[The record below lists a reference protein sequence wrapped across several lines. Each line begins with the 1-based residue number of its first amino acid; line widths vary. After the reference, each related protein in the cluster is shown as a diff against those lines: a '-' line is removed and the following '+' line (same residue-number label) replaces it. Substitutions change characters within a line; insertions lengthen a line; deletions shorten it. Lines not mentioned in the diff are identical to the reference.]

1 MKTFL
6 KSNRYILPA
15 LAFLM
20 LGSAYA
26 QTGMQYPTRPIR
38 LIVPYLT
45 GGTPDLQGRA
55 MAEQLRTRLGQS
67 VVVDNR
73 PGANGS
79 IGVGIVARS
88 PADGYTLLIAPV
100 GPWVVNV
107 YLYKLPYD
115 LRNEIAPVI
124 HVS

>member
-38 LIVPYLT
+38 LIVPYWT

-100 GPWVVNV
+100 GP
-107 YLYKLPYD
+107 
-115 LRNEIAPVI
+115 
-124 HVS
+124 